1 MQPDYVFATKSYMKS
16 YIVLLL
22 LVLSLSSVQSQT
34 LVPAID
40 SALVTVKAVDDS
52 EIPQANS
59 QVSFIDKVSKRTFTR
74 TTDAKGEFSVLLPTG
89 RTYTVKYK
97 AFVDVETDLELNL
110 PKEKNPYMINYTI
123 TVTPPRYFTLDNV
136 NFDSG
141 KSSLRSESFK
151 SLNELVNYLKLKPK
165 LVIEIAGHTDN
176 IGNSADNLKLSQDR
190 ANMVKA
196 YLLKKGVQ
204 ASRVKAQGY
213 GDTEPISSNDTP
225 EGRQQN
231 RRTEVRILSE

>member
-1 MQPDYVFATKSYMKS
+1 MKS
-16 YIVLLL
+16 FIVLLL
-22 LVLSLSSVQSQT
+22 LMLSLGGVQAQK
-34 LVPAID
+34 LVPVID
-40 SALVTVKAVDDS
+40 SALVKVKALDDS
-52 EIPQANS
+52 DIPQANS
-59 QVSFIDKVSKRTFTR
+59 RVSFTDKISKRTFTH
-74 TTDAKGEFSVLLPTG
+74 TTDATGAFSVLLPTG

-123 TVTPPRYFTLDNV
+123 TVAPPRYFTLDNV

-141 KSSLRSESFK
+141 KSSLRVESFK
-151 SLNELVNYLKLKPK
+151 SLNELVDYLKLKPK
-165 LVIEIAGHTDN
+165 MVIEIAGHTDN
-176 IGNSADNLKLSQDR
+176 IGNSEVNLKLSQER
-190 ANMVKA
+190 ANTVKS
-196 YLLKKGVQ
+196 YLLKKGIP

-213 GDTEPISSNDTP
+213 GDNEPISSNDTP

>member
-1 MQPDYVFATKSYMKS
+1 MKS
-16 YIVLLL
+16 FVVLLL
-22 LVLSLSSVQSQT
+22 LMLSLGGVQAQK
-34 LVPAID
+34 LVPVID
-40 SALVTVKAVDDS
+40 SALVKVKALDDS
-52 EIPQANS
+52 DIPQANS
-59 QVSFIDKVSKRTFTR
+59 RVSFTDKISKRTFTH
-74 TTDAKGEFSVLLPTG
+74 TTDATGAFSVLLPTG

-123 TVTPPRYFTLDNV
+123 TVAPPRYFTLDNV

-141 KSSLRSESFK
+141 KSSLRVESFK
-151 SLNELVNYLKLKPK
+151 SLNELVDYLKLKPK
-165 LVIEIAGHTDN
+165 MVIEIAGHTDN
-176 IGNSADNLKLSQDR
+176 IGNSEVNLKLSQER
-190 ANMVKA
+190 ANTVKS
-196 YLLKKGVQ
+196 YLLKKGIP

-213 GDTEPISSNDTP
+213 GDNEPISSNDTP

>member
-1 MQPDYVFATKSYMKS
+1 MKS
-16 YIVLLL
+16 SIVFLLL
-22 LVLSLSSVQSQT
+22 MLSLGSVQAQK
-34 LVPAID
+34 LVPVID
-40 SALVTVKAVDDS
+40 SALVKVKALDDS
-52 EIPQANS
+52 DLPQANS
-59 QVSFIDKVSKRTFTR
+59 RVSFTDKISKRTFTR
-74 TTDAKGEFSVLLPTG
+74 TTDATGEFSVLLPTG

-123 TVTPPRYFTLDNV
+123 TVAPPRYFTLDNV

-141 KSSLRSESFK
+141 KSSLRAESFK
-151 SLNELVNYLKLKPK
+151 SLNELVDYLKLKPK

-176 IGNSADNLKLSQDR
+176 IGNSEVNLKLSQER
-190 ANMVKA
+190 ANTVKA
-196 YLLKKGVQ
+196 YLLKKGIP

-213 GDTEPISSNDTP
+213 GDNEPISSNDTP

>member
-1 MQPDYVFATKSYMKS
+1 MKS
-16 YIVLLL
+16 FVVLLL
-22 LVLSLSSVQSQT
+22 LMLSLGGVQAQK
-34 LVPAID
+34 LVPVID
-40 SALVTVKAVDDS
+40 SALVKVKALDDS
-52 EIPQANS
+52 DIPQANS
-59 QVSFIDKVSKRTFTR
+59 RVSFTDKISKRTFTC
-74 TTDAKGEFSVLLPTG
+74 TTDATGEFSVLLPTG

-123 TVTPPRYFTLDNV
+123 TVAPPRYFTLDNV

-141 KSSLRSESFK
+141 KSSLRVESFK
-151 SLNELVNYLKLKPK
+151 SLNELVDYLKLKPK
-165 LVIEIAGHTDN
+165 MVIEIAGHTDN
-176 IGNSADNLKLSQDR
+176 IGNSEVNLKLSQER
-190 ANMVKA
+190 ANTVKS
-196 YLLKKGVQ
+196 YLLKKGIP

-213 GDTEPISSNDTP
+213 GDNEPISSNDTP

>member
-1 MQPDYVFATKSYMKS
+1 MKS
-16 YIVLLL
+16 FIVLLL
-22 LVLSLSSVQSQT
+22 LMLSLGSVQAQK
-34 LVPAID
+34 LVPVID
-40 SALVTVKAVDDS
+40 SALVKVKALDDS
-52 EIPQANS
+52 DIPQANS
-59 QVSFIDKVSKRTFTR
+59 RVSFTDKISKRTFTR
-74 TTDAKGEFSVLLPTG
+74 TTDATGAFSVLLPTG

-123 TVTPPRYFTLDNV
+123 TVAPPRYFTLDNV

-141 KSSLRSESFK
+141 KSSLRAESFK
-151 SLNELVNYLKLKPK
+151 SLNELVDYLKLKPK
-165 LVIEIAGHTDN
+165 MVIEIAGHTDN
-176 IGNSADNLKLSQDR
+176 IGNSEVNLKLSQER
-190 ANMVKA
+190 ANTVKA
-196 YLLKKGVQ
+196 YLLKKGIP

-213 GDTEPISSNDTP
+213 GDNEPISSNDTP